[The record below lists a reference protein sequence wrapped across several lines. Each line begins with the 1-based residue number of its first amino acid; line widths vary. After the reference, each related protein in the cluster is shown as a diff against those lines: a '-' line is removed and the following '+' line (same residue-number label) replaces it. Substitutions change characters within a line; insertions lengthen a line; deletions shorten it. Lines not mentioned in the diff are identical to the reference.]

1 VSEPLH
7 VTNGDSTAHTLEQ
20 TPLGGTV
27 LSWRDVLHEGPLR
40 PPARPGFLEARSA
53 FLAAAGWGSAASI
66 AAELGARDDELLVA
80 LRSGR
85 PVVLWFE
92 HDLYDQLQLLDVLAL
107 VQPAAVPHETL
118 ELVQV
123 GSFPGR
129 PGFRGLGE
137 LSSRELVTL
146 WPSRVRVTRSLI
158 GDASAVWDDV
168 RAPEP
173 AALAA
178 RASASVAGLPFLPAA
193 LARLLEELPGP
204 RDGLSRTERQL
215 LHVLADGPR
224 TPAAAFV
231 AAQELEDAPFHGDSW
246 VFRALWELGR
256 GDIRLVETASGERV
270 PEPTGRADGLV
281 ESVSFVEQVE
291 LLLTPAGRQ
300 VLAGEADRVELLGI
314 DRWVGGTHVCPGALW
329 RWDSDRR
336 ELLPPA

>member
-1 VSEPLH
+1 MLH
-7 VTNGDSTAHTLEQ
+7 VTNGDAAAERIRAA
-20 TPLGGTV
+20 GVAGTI
-27 LSWRDVLHEGPLR
+27 LPWRDVLHEGPV
-40 PPARPGFLEARSA
+40 PAGLPLEQLSA
-53 FLAAAGWGSAASI
+53 VRAEFLASTGAGAVDVLRRGFAERDRTLIESAH
-66 AAELGARDDELLVA
+66 EDE
-80 LRSGR
+80 
-85 PVVLWFE
+85 VVLWFE

-231 AAQELEDAPFHGDSW
+231 ATQELEDAPFHGDSW

-291 LLLTPAGRQ
+291 LVLTPAGRQ